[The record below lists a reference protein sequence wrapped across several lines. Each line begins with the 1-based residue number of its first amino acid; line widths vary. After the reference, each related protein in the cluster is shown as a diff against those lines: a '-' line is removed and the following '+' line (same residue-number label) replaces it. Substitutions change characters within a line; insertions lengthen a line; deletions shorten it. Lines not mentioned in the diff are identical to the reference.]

1 MLRTHGVVIR
11 EGRGGANREFT
22 YKLLGHGVAAKAIR
36 EKGGLARA
44 APEPR
49 PPRRLAAAT
58 ALFVRPSLAALF
70 DQQPNDRQR
79 SDAVDPPRADSPLS
93 AEANDDDH

>member
-1 MLRTHGVVIR
+1 VRIRLNMLRTHGVVIR

-49 PPRRLAAAT
+49 HRGA
-58 ALFVRPSLAALF
+58 
-70 DQQPNDRQR
+70 
-79 SDAVDPPRADSPLS
+79 
-93 AEANDDDH
+93 